1 MNRNIQIHDYERFL
15 CNMNNQTSMIKH
27 CFVHYDRFEFIVY
40 YILLPLHEFRSL
52 TLLQE
57 LLLQEVVMKHKVK
70 NRLTNGTS

>member
-1 MNRNIQIHDYERFL
+1 MNRNIQIHDYQRFL

-57 LLLQEVVMKHKVK
+57 
-70 NRLTNGTS
+70 